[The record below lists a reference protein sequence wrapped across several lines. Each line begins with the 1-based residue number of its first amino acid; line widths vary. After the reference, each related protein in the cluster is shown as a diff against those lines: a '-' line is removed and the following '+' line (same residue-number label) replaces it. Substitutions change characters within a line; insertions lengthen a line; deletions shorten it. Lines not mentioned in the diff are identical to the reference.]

1 MDWRL
6 IGALT
11 SATLSCGLVAVAV
24 TAFVVSGP
32 GEPRKVPTSPT
43 LLVESG
49 AAKLT
54 TDLRPMDYSEA
65 HGKDSEPQPERLPGP
80 DASPAPSTEP
90 LGRPSAET
98 GEEVMARRP
107 SFSDHTKLASPSV
120 QTRTEPVN
128 GGKIKESAD
137 QYPPSESVA
146 RRPSFSDHTKLASP
160 SAQTRTEPV
169 NGGKI
174 KESTDQYL
182 PSESMARRP
191 SPSVHTKQATPAVS
205 PPLPAQPKIG
215 LQEWRAIPTAQAN
228 LFNLG
233 GHLDQSGL
241 VDGMA
246 SPRLRDAF
254 KKVKN
259 YNKLPPEAKAL
270 IEEPNINL
278 SKLAPYRGLLGMDDR
293 KIERE
298 QAVKFV
304 RFASTRGIEVVV
316 LPTSEEGD
324 ADLVLPPFN

>member
-11 SATLSCGLVAVAV
+11 SAMLSCGLVAVGV
-24 TAFVVSGP
+24 TALVISGP
-32 GEPRKVPTSPT
+32 GEPRKVPTPPT

-49 AAKLT
+49 AA
-54 TDLRPMDYSEA
+54 DLRPMTSSEVHDQDSEA
-65 HGKDSEPQPERLPGP
+65 QAGRLSGP

-90 LGRPSAET
+90 LGRPSAEA
-98 GEEVMARRP
+98 GEKAMARRP
-107 SFSDHTKLASPSV
+107 SFSDHTKPASPSV

-128 GGKIKESAD
+128 GGKIKESTD
-137 QYPPSESVA
+137 KLLPSESVV
-146 RRPSFSDHTKLASP
+146 RRPSS
-160 SAQTRTEPV
+160 
-169 NGGKI
+169 
-174 KESTDQYL
+174 
-182 PSESMARRP
+182 
-191 SPSVHTKQATPAVS
+191 SVHTKQASPSVS

-215 LQEWRAIPTAQAN
+215 IQEWRAIPTARAN

-241 VDGMA
+241 VDSMA

-259 YNKLPPEAKAL
+259 YNKLPPEAKTL

-278 SKLAPYRGLLGMDDR
+278 SKLAPYRSLLGMDDR
-293 KIERE
+293 KIEQE

-304 RFASTRGIEVVV
+304 RIASTRGIEVVA
-316 LPTSEEGD
+316 LPTSEEGE

>member
-11 SATLSCGLVAVAV
+11 SATLSCGLVAVGVA
-24 TAFVVSGP
+24 ALVVSGP
-32 GEPRKVPTSPT
+32 GEPGKVPASPT

-54 TDLRPMDYSEA
+54 TDLRPTAYSEV
-65 HGKDSEPQPERLPGP
+65 HDKDSEPQAERLSGP

-90 LGRPSAET
+90 PGRPSAEA
-98 GEEVMARRP
+98 GEKAMARRP
-107 SFSDHTKLASPSV
+107 SFSDHTKPASPSV
-120 QTRTEPVN
+120 HRTRTEPVD
-128 GGKIKESAD
+128 GGKIE
-137 QYPPSESVA
+137 
-146 RRPSFSDHTKLASP
+146 
-160 SAQTRTEPV
+160 
-169 NGGKI
+169 G
-174 KESTDQYL
+174 STDKLL

-191 SPSVHTKQATPAVS
+191 SSSVHTKQASPSVS

-215 LQEWRAIPTAQAN
+215 IQEWRAIPTARAN

-241 VDGMA
+241 VDSMA

-259 YNKLPPEAKAL
+259 YNKLPPEAKTL

-293 KIERE
+293 KIEQE

-304 RFASTRGIEVVV
+304 RIASTRGIEVVA
-316 LPTSEEGD
+316 LPTSEEGE

>member
-6 IGALT
+6 IGALA

-54 TDLRPMDYSEA
+54 TDLRPMAYSEV
-65 HGKDSEPQPERLPGP
+65 HGKDSEPQAGRLPSP

-90 LGRPSAET
+90 LGRPS
-98 GEEVMARRP
+98 EEAIGRRP

-120 QTRTEPVN
+120 QTRTEPVD
-128 GGKIKESAD
+128 GGEIKESTD
-137 QYPPSESVA
+137 QYLPSESVA
-146 RRPSFSDHTKLASP
+146 RRPSPSVHAKQASP
-160 SAQTRTEPV
+160 SVQTRTEPV

-182 PSESMARRP
+182 PSESVARRP
-191 SPSVHTKQATPAVS
+191 SPSVHAKQASPSVS
-205 PPLPAQPKIG
+205 PSLPAQPKIG

-259 YNKLPPEAKAL
+259 YNKLPQEAKAL

-293 KIERE
+293 KIEQE

-304 RFASTRGIEVVV
+304 RLASTRGIEVVV